1 VAQAQQHGAEIAG
14 LEAGLTR
21 DFGQRVAGLALE
33 RELDRERGKP
43 AFARGF
49 LQLVEFGA
57 GVEEVLEELSP
68 GGLLGLV
75 VGADEQLGVVQA
87 VGFSSFGLR
96 CDGKPPPRLY

>member
-1 VAQAQQHGAEIAG
+1 
-14 LEAGLTR
+14 
-21 DFGQRVAGLALE
+21 
-33 RELDRERGKP
+33 
-43 AFARGF
+43 
-49 LQLVEFGA
+49 
-57 GVEEVLEELSP
+57 VLEELSP